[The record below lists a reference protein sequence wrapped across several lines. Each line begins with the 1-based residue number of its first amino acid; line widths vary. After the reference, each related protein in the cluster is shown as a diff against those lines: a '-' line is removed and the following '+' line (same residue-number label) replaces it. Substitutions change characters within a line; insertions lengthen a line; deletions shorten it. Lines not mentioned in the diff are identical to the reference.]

1 MQNRVFCSHS
11 LLPFS
16 LSVKLE
22 KIRFVMK
29 CKCDIWYFSCMQVFA
44 RFHIVTLSH
53 VHFQW
58 PKISLYF
65 GIFRCRILIKNYLE
79 HFWEKKKKVEIK
91 RKKKKRI
98 YISSLFASRNQ
109 GTTSPSAR
117 EKRFF
122 RQHCKDVNSYF
133 I

>member
-79 HFWEKKKKVEIK
+79 HFWEKKKVEIK
-91 RKKKKRI
+91 RKKEFTYQACLLLEIKEPLLLQHERRDFSDSTVKMWI
-98 YISSLFASRNQ
+98 LILFR
-109 GTTSPSAR
+109 
-117 EKRFF
+117 
-122 RQHCKDVNSYF
+122 
-133 I
+133 